1 MRLEKEW
8 LFFWSPTF
16 AQLFS
21 FFSFYIG
28 LIWSRSR
35 VAFPANFFLCE
46 MLSGNISL
54 HTVTRKVN
62 RRSSFQSRMYNVA
75 RNYRSC
81 TLFHPCE
88 LHQCELKQAENE
100 FRPDPKCV
108 PPSLA
113 PPPQLRFLGLAF
125 PRADGR
131 RCANACP
138 FLSATFFGVPCRASF
153 WEPARPL
160 WGFGSF
166 CA

>member
-1 MRLEKEW
+1 MAFFLVPDLCTT
-8 LFFWSPTF
+8 LF
-16 AQLFS
+16 

-35 VAFPANFFLCE
+35 VAFTANFLLCE

-62 RRSSFQSRMYNVA
+62 RRSSFQSRMYNA
-75 RNYRSC
+75 AHNYRSR

-100 FRPDPKCV
+100 FRPDSKRV

-113 PPPQLRFLGLAF
+113 PPHNCDSWASLSHERV
-125 PRADGR
+125 DGR